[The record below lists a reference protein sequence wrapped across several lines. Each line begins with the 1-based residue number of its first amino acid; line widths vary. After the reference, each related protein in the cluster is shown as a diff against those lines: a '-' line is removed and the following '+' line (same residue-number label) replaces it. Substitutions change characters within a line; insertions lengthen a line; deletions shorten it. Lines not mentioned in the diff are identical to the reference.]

1 MGSEYFIIEKF
12 SNFLEIGRKFFKR
25 RSRLECSLNNI
36 CRNFEI
42 VRSLVYL
49 LHIFV
54 VLEQEVLQELQFIVF
69 LLAGFN
75 ILGIF
80 IRQELFDDLVD
91 LILLA
96 ETLILVNANFAFDY
110 KVSEFVDQ

>member
-1 MGSEYFIIEKF
+1 M
-12 SNFLEIGRKFFKR
+12 
-25 RSRLECSLNNI
+25 
-36 CRNFEI
+36 
-42 VRSLVYL
+42 
-49 LHIFV
+49 
-54 VLEQEVLQELQFIVF
+54 LEQEILQELQFIVF
-69 LLAGFN
+69 LLADFN

-96 ETLILVNANFAFDY
+96 ETLILFNANFAFNY